1 MIYDMVMNDATGE
14 IFVITDR
21 GVASYRSDVSEVAP
35 DYNNVVVYPNPVRP
49 DYTGWITIQGLMDN
63 SLVKIT
69 DVAGNLFNEGY
80 ANGGTYLWD
89 GRTAS
94 GERVKTGVYLIY
106 ASQSGGSSGV
116 VAKVMVVN

>member
-1 MIYDMVMNDATGE
+1 MDINDASGE
-14 IFVITDR
+14 LFIVTDK
-21 GVASYRSDVSEVAP
+21 GVASYRADVSDVAQ
-35 DYNNVVVYPNPVRP
+35 DYNNVTVFPNPVRP
-49 DYTGWITIQGLMDN
+49 DYTGWITVQGLMDN

-69 DVAGNLFNEGY
+69 DLAGNLFNQGY
-80 ANGGTYLWD
+80 SNGGTYVWD

-106 ASQSGGSSGV
+106 ASQSGGNSGV